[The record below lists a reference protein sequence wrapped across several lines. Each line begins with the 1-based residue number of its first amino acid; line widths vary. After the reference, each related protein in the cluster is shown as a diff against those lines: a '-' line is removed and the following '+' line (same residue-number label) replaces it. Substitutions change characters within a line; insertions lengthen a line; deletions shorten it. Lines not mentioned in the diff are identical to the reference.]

1 MDSLVVSL
9 CAHPL
14 RSLISMLTAL
24 VSSRARVMLRRR
36 LCLSMG
42 YPAQSGEP
50 RCLPG
55 WSGCLLARGWLNSD
69 VPPGNPVCLLGGDG
83 NGPGDGGRDGRYCP
97 GGTGWCVRVQVIPA
111 ELCWR
116 WLSQGGAWPSN
127 YRPFMGRWPRKIAST

>member
-9 CAHPL
+9 CAQPL
-14 RSLISMLTAL
+14 HSLISMLTAL
-24 VSSRARVMLRRR
+24 VSSRARVMLRRH

-69 VPPGNPVCLLGGDG
+69 VPPGNPVCLLWGDG

-97 GGTGWCVRVQVIPA
+97 GGTGWCVRVQVTLA

-116 WLSQGGAWPSN
+116 WLSQGGAWPSH
-127 YRPFMGRWPRKIAST
+127 YRPFKGRWPRKIAST